1 MLKILCYMCTTKKRE
16 NYMTIC
22 LLIVHFV
29 SVVQV
34 GTSVRMKDIAVSCKL
49 LHAPPPPVRLG
60 QEKVPAQSS
69 SFKPTLYSDDTITK
83 DVEDDDEEDDDDGEY
98 SLGDSYDSD
107 DSDESGQGLVL
118 KIFV

>member
-1 MLKILCYMCTTKKRE
+1 M
-16 NYMTIC
+16 NIC

-34 GTSVRMKDIAVSCKL
+34 DTSVRMKDIAVSCNL
-49 LHAPPPPVRLG
+49 LHATPLVRLG

-69 SFKPTLYSDDTITK
+69 SSEPTLYSDDTIT
-83 DVEDDDEEDDDDGEY
+83 DDEEEDDDDDGEY
-98 SLGDSYDSD
+98 SIGDSYDSD

-118 KIFV
+118 KIFVSLQ